1 MPSDCCVV
9 FFCVV
14 RVVRNIFS
22 FSSLCLHINTICVI
36 FSDKLRTIFRIAAA
50 FTENSPIYIY
60 ICYKIFCLYSI
71 TNRHISNIFA
81 KPNKWMKMFH
91 FFYHLWLLWYKP
103 ENDNAIL
110 LKHID
115 TTQWWFGR
123 ARICMPVKQCCAL
136 KVFLVIISMMIW
148 QTMTETKN
156 TRHTNGAIETSSRVW
171 RTNVFS
177 N

>member
-1 MPSDCCVV
+1 MHQIKRSSTADVCSNPFLEFRMFHHIWTHSAERLLRC
-9 FFCVV
+9 FFFV
-14 RVVRNIFS
+14 
-22 FSSLCLHINTICVI
+22 SSVWCVI
-36 FSDKLRTIFRIAAA
+36 FSLSLRYVYISTPYVWYFRISYGPYFVLLLLLLKIAQ
-50 FTENSPIYIY
+50 YIY

-115 TTQWWFGR
+115 YR
-123 ARICMPVKQCCAL
+123 YDA
-136 KVFLVIISMMIW
+136 MM
-148 QTMTETKN
+148 
-156 TRHTNGAIETSSRVW
+156 VW
-171 RTNVFS
+171 
-177 N
+177 